1 MANNRRVNAADIAGA
16 RMGQKMRLIG
26 EAMMAELSEQDRLAF
41 WLAVAR
47 EVTTAIDECTDHDS
61 TTITRH

>member
-1 MANNRRVNAADIAGA
+1 MAMDKPAEVAGA

-26 EAMMAELSEQDRLAF
+26 EAMMAELSEQEKLDF

-47 EVTTAIDECTDHDS
+47 EVNNAIDECTDHDT

>member
-1 MANNRRVNAADIAGA
+1 MALDKSAEVAGA

-26 EAMMAELSEQDRLAF
+26 EAMMAELSEQEKLDF

-47 EVTTAIDECTDHDS
+47 EVNTAIDECTDYDA